1 MCRKPKVDHEQRH
14 RHFGTLSRVHGRID
28 GGPRGKCRWPGTP
41 WPTRKGSR
49 CRQEA
54 PRLQRVR
61 IFSGSRNRI
70 QKLGSNAKHRSL
82 GRASHNPPGKLN
94 GQYRHGERTK
104 AAIAAADIQ
113 RIAKIAPHWP
123 DVNTHEVLGW
133 CMLACAHPADRVDS
147 PFVGGARR
155 STNGWALLLCEATA
169 KAD

>member
-1 MCRKPKVDHEQRH
+1 MPLARHAVVGSQGLALPSRSTPTTASPDIFWQSKPHSK
-14 RHFGTLSRVHGRID
+14 I
-28 GGPRGKCRWPGTP
+28 GKQC
-41 WPTRKGSR
+41 
-49 CRQEA
+49 
-54 PRLQRVR
+54 
-61 IFSGSRNRI
+61 
-70 QKLGSNAKHRSL
+70 KHRSL

-113 RIAKIAPHWP
+113 RIAEIAPHWP